1 MNFIKSEVER
11 RGTDCSASFVGKETK
26 MANFR
31 VGRVS
36 QEILREVNDILSKK
50 VRDPRVQEITITEV
64 EVTGDLQIATI
75 YYTTLQKLASE
86 RQATERGLE
95 KSKGLIRRELGK
107 RLSLYKTPELIFK
120 RDESVDYGNHID
132 ELLKSIQEEDEQR

>member
-1 MNFIKSEVER
+1 MK
-11 RGTDCSASFVGKETK
+11 RGEYQ

-64 EVTGDLQIATI
+64 DVTGDFT
-75 YYTTLQKLASE
+75 KL
-86 RQATERGLE
+86 
-95 KSKGLIRRELGK
+95 RRF
-107 RLSLYKTPELIFK
+107 I
-120 RDESVDYGNHID
+120 
-132 ELLKSIQEEDEQR
+132 IQLCKL

>member
-1 MNFIKSEVER
+1 
-11 RGTDCSASFVGKETK
+11 

-75 YYTTLQKLASE
+75 YYTPN
-86 RQATERGLE
+86 
-95 KSKGLIRRELGK
+95 KSYTDRC
-107 RLSLYKTPELIFK
+107 LS
-120 RDESVDYGNHID
+120 NHIVQIYT
-132 ELLKSIQEEDEQR
+132 KYY

>member
-1 MNFIKSEVER
+1 MIELER

-26 MANFR
+26 WQTLELD
-31 VGRVS
+31 VC

-132 ELLKSIQEEDEQR
+132 ELLKSIHEQDEQR